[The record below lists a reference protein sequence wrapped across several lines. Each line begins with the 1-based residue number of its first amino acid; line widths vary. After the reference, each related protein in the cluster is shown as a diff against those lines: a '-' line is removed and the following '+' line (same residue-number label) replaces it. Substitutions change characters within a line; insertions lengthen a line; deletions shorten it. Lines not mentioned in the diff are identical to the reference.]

1 VFFCISMI
9 CMRAMS
15 GRSWSMAASML
26 AVRVA
31 VSLRAACLLWSTSR
45 AGLALDGQDGRDAE
59 AHDEHHHDEHGDL
72 DGQGQAHAQIRL
84 ARPAQ

>member
-1 VFFCISMI
+1 MI

-31 VSLRAACLLWSTSR
+31 VSLRAACLLWSTSTADSR
-45 AGLALDGQDGRDAE
+45 WMVRMVETPKPTMSTTTMSTVILTARGARTP
-59 AHDEHHHDEHGDL
+59 
-72 DGQGQAHAQIRL
+72 QIRL